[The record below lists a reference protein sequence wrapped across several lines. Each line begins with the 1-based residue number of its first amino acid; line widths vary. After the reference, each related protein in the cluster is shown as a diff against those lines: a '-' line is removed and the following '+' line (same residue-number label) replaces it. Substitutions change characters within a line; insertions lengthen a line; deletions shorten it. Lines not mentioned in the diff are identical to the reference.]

1 MRVNR
6 RIGIQ
11 LKVKMNQAHA
21 SGQCEDPES
30 MWLNAGHMEQGF
42 PDPGELSDDR
52 WWLIKDEPRV
62 RILLSPTDDAGG
74 RLVSK
79 IYRIP
84 KSLVWRTLF
93 LTSRAQ
99 REFQNLEYARQ
110 RGLPVVEPINWG
122 ETRRWGCAGFSQLTM
137 EFVDGAPLPELMCQP
152 GLQQSV
158 REDLTNQLG
167 ELMARMHRAGVVWM
181 TAYPRNVMV
190 ISRPGPSLVAFDFP
204 YALYTGKDMQGS
216 RFALLDLSW
225 MMKRCVLKCQ
235 FNETLL
241 QSFYLAY
248 TGGTGEAATQL
259 RSRVEAQS
267 KASLFRDRILVR
279 VARVLQRSV

>member
-1 MRVNR
+1 
-6 RIGIQ
+6 
-11 LKVKMNQAHA
+11 MNQAHA
-21 SGQCEDPES
+21 SGQYEDPES
-30 MWLNAGHMEQGF
+30 MWLNAGQIAQGF
-42 PDPGELSDDR
+42 PDPGDLSHDR

-62 RILLSPTDDAGG
+62 RILLSPPDDAGD

-84 KSLVWRTLF
+84 KSLIWRTLF

-99 REFQNLEYARQ
+99 REFQNLEYAYQ
-110 RGLPVVEPINWG
+110 RGLPVVEPLNWG
-122 ETRRWGCAGFSQLTM
+122 EARQWGCAGFSQLTM
-137 EFVDGAPLPELMCQP
+137 GYVDGTPLPELMRQP

-158 REDLTNQLG
+158 REDLTIQLG
-167 ELMARMHRAGVVWM
+167 ELMAGMHRAGIVWM
-181 TAYPRNVMV
+181 TAYPRNIMV
-190 ISRPGPSLVAFDFP
+190 IPGPGPSLVAFDFP
-204 YALYTGKDMQGS
+204 YALCTGQDMRGS

-248 TGGTGEAATQL
+248 TGGKGDAAKQL

-267 KASLFRDRILVR
+267 RASLFRNRILVR
-279 VARVLQRSV
+279 VARVLQRPV

>member
-1 MRVNR
+1 
-6 RIGIQ
+6 
-11 LKVKMNQAHA
+11 MNQARA
-21 SGQCEDPES
+21 SGQYEDPES
-30 MWLNAGHMEQGF
+30 IWLNADHLARGF
-42 PDPGELSDDR
+42 PEPEDLSHDR
-52 WWLIKDEPRV
+52 WWLVKDEPRV
-62 RILLSPTDDAGG
+62 RILLSPPDDAGG

-84 KSLVWRTLF
+84 KPLVWRTLF

-122 ETRRWGCAGFSQLTM
+122 ETRRWGCAAYSQLTM
-137 EFVDGAPLPELMCQP
+137 GFVDGTPLPEFMCQP

-158 REDLTNQLG
+158 REDLSIQLG
-167 ELMARMHRAGVVWM
+167 ELMVRMHLAGVVWM
-181 TAYPRNVMV
+181 TAYPRNIMV
-190 ISRPGPSLVAFDFP
+190 VSNPGPSLVAFDFP
-204 YALYTGKDMQGS
+204 YALCTGKDMQGS

-235 FNETLL
+235 FNEALL

-248 TGGTGEAATQL
+248 TRGAGDAAKQL
-259 RSRVEAQS
+259 RSRVETQT
-267 KASLFRDRILVR
+267 KAGLFRDRIFVR

>member
-1 MRVNR
+1 
-6 RIGIQ
+6 
-11 LKVKMNQAHA
+11 MNQAHA
-21 SGQCEDPES
+21 SGHYDNPES
-30 MWLNAGHMEQGF
+30 MWLTAEHLVRGF
-42 PDPGELSDDR
+42 PNPGDLSHDR

-62 RILLSPTDDAGG
+62 RILLSPPDDAGG

-84 KSLVWRTLF
+84 KPLLWRTLF

-99 REFQNLEYARQ
+99 REFQNLEYACQ
-110 RGLPVVEPINWG
+110 QDLPVVEPINWG

-137 EFVDGAPLPELMCQP
+137 GFVDGTPLPELMCQP
-152 GLQQSV
+152 GLQPSV
-158 REDLTNQLG
+158 RENLTLQLG

-181 TAYPRNVMV
+181 TAYPRNIMV
-190 ISRPGPSLVAFDFP
+190 VSSPGPSLVAFDFP
-204 YALYTGKDMQGS
+204 YALCTGKDMRGS

-225 MMKRCVLKCQ
+225 MMQRCVLKCQ
-235 FNETLL
+235 FNEALL

-248 TGGTGEAATQL
+248 TGGTGDAAKQL
-259 RSRVEAQS
+259 RSLVEAQT

-279 VARVLQRSV
+279 VARVLQRPV